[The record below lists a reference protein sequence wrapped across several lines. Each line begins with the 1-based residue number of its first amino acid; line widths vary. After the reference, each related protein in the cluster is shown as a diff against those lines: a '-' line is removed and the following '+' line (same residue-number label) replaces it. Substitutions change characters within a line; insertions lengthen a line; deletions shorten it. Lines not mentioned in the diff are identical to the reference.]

1 MIKIY
6 TINNEQMYSS
16 VKQDFTSS
24 CHFNESSWI
33 FFRLSKIGKENGMT
47 ANEIGSHAE
56 ERLKRLEEGN
66 EIIQRLIF
74 KYKCLVFHICW
85 FMNEWIN

>member
-1 MIKIY
+1 
-6 TINNEQMYSS
+6 
-16 VKQDFTSS
+16 
-24 CHFNESSWI
+24 
-33 FFRLSKIGKENGMT
+33 LSKIGKENGMT

-74 KYKCLVFHICW
+74 KYKCLVFHIC
-85 FMNEWIN
+85 